1 MDDLNRMD
9 DGKEST
15 SRYPESRA
23 GLASHE
29 GLCVLHLFCRS
40 EATDTDAQG
49 VIDALKS
56 FNATGGQSL
65 SIAML
70 GHKSDIGIMALA
82 LDMWMLRELQT
93 SVKRA
98 GLAIDYSYL
107 SLTEVSEYAE
117 GLPEQVLNA
126 RLYPQLPPEGM
137 NTFCFYPM
145 SKRRQPGRNW
155 YVLTFDERRSLMQ
168 GHGRIGREYRGKVV
182 QLVTGSTGLDDYEWG
197 VSLFATG
204 PDEIKAC
211 VYEMRFDPASAHYGD
226 FGPFYTGVVAPIE
239 DVLASLS

>member
-1 MDDLNRMD
+1 MDDVNNSD
-9 DGKEST
+9 DQKEDASPDDK
-15 SRYPESRA
+15 SRV

-29 GLCVLHLFCRS
+29 GLCVLHLFCRG
-40 EATDTDAQG
+40 EAATTDSQG

-56 FNATGGQSL
+56 FNAAGGQSL
-65 SIAML
+65 SVAML
-70 GHKSDIGIMALA
+70 GHKSDIGIMALTP
-82 LDMWMLRELQT
+82 DMWMLRELQT

-98 GLAIDYSYL
+98 GLQIDYSYL

-126 RLYPQLPPEGM
+126 RLYPKLPPEGM
-137 NTFCFYPM
+137 NSFCFYPM

-168 GHGRIGREYRGKVV
+168 AHGNVGREYRGKVL

-226 FGPFYTGVVAPIE
+226 FGPFYTGMVAPIE
-239 DVLASLS
+239 EVLASCI

>member
-1 MDDLNRMD
+1 MDDANNMNDRQEGISLDN
-9 DGKEST
+9 
-15 SRYPESRA
+15 ESRGA
-23 GLASHE
+23 LASHE
-29 GLCVLHLFCRS
+29 GLCVLHLFCSS
-40 EATDTDAQG
+40 EAADADAQG

-56 FNATGGQSL
+56 FNAAGGQSL
-65 SIAML
+65 SVAML
-70 GHKSDIGIMALA
+70 GHKSDVGIMALA
-82 LDMWMLRELQT
+82 PDMWMLRELQT

-98 GLAIDYSYL
+98 GLVVNYSYL

-117 GLPEQVLNA
+117 GLPEQVRSA
-126 RLYPQLPPEGM
+126 RLYPKLPPEGM
-137 NTFCFYPM
+137 NAFCFYPM

-155 YVLTFDERRSLMQ
+155 YVLTFDERRSLMN
-168 GHGRIGREYRGKVV
+168 GHGQVGREYRGRVV

-226 FGPFYTGVVAPIE
+226 FGPFYTGVVASIE
-239 DVLASLS
+239 DVLGSCI